1 MPPIKSENQFKKT
14 KKPKNRNEYSHDEEV
29 KMLLKQMYIDV
40 NDPRNER
47 IITVLREQKNEF
59 LVKLF
64 QEDSKN
70 MLSDMQPF
78 RHKLLQAR
86 IKDPMI
92 SNVFVP
98 MLENEIVDSSKT
110 AFYLEHLEQLFRDEA
125 FLVHLNKRVTLQ
137 KEDQNTGNQQV
148 EEVQV
153 VDLDTLRRRQMI
165 FE

>member
-70 MLSDMQPF
+70 MLSDM
-78 RHKLLQAR
+78 
-86 IKDPMI
+86 
-92 SNVFVP
+92 
-98 MLENEIVDSSKT
+98 
-110 AFYLEHLEQLFRDEA
+110 
-125 FLVHLNKRVTLQ
+125 
-137 KEDQNTGNQQV
+137 
-148 EEVQV
+148 
-153 VDLDTLRRRQMI
+153 
-165 FE
+165 